1 MQYTV
6 ITTTIF
12 PAAAAIASP
21 VADPDPANLEARTNG
36 WPCSSDRTQVC
47 CNSSFTSNCVVQMYG
62 ATCLGDT
69 YCCKTS
75 AGTVGSHQPSPHGQ
89 TRKYTKAA

>member
-6 ITTTIF
+6 ITTIF
-12 PAAAAIASP
+12 LATAAIASP
-21 VADPDPANLEARTNG
+21 VADPDPTNLEARANG
-36 WPCSSDRTQVC
+36 WPCPNDRTQVC
-47 CNSSFTSNCVVQMYG
+47 CNSGSTSNCVVQMYG

-75 AGTVGSHQPSPHGQ
+75 ASTGSLVNV
-89 TRKYTKAA
+89 RFLDCTKALV